1 MKLLLTT
8 ILIAMSISAF
18 ATAESTTATAAP
30 VGTKKANTFKTSKA
44 SQALNAAKVG
54 AVTSKTVN
62 TPIAPAAAATSAPS
76 KLTPVSAQ
84 STTAHSSS
92 FHFEENKS
100 ELFLSATQA
109 EFNTSNG
116 FSNLEISGMYAYLI
130 QDQIQAG
137 AAIALGSTSNGH
149 GGSYTSTDIYA
160 LGIYNFQPTINE
172 AVFAFAGLGIASMPN
187 GYSSSST
194 KLGIKLG
201 AGKRF
206 PLWAKIQYVPTASI
220 EKIGDFDPIIRIV
233 PVNFSLI
240 F

>member
-1 MKLLLTT
+1 MKL
-8 ILIAMSISAF
+8 ILSSIITALSISAF
-18 ATAESTTATAAP
+18 ATT
-30 VGTKKANTFKTSKA
+30 
-44 SQALNAAKVG
+44 
-54 AVTSKTVN
+54 
-62 TPIAPAAAATSAPS
+62 PAASAATTSTAQGPS
-76 KLTPVSAQ
+76 FT
-84 STTAHSSS
+84 
-92 FHFEENKS
+92 FEENKS

-130 QDQIQAG
+130 QGQVQAG
-137 AAIALGSTSNGH
+137 AAISLGSSSYGR
-149 GGSYTSTDIYA
+149 GGSTTNTNIYA

-172 AVFAFAGLGIASMPN
+172 AIFAFAGLGVATMPS
-187 GYSSSST
+187 GYNSSSA
-194 KLGIKLG
+194 KLGLKIG